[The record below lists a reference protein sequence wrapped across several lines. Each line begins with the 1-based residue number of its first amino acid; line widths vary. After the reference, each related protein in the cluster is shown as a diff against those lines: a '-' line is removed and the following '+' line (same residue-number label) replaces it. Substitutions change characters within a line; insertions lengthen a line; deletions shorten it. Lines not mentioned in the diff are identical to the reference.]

1 MSKTSLD
8 YLSLE
13 NKLDKSNKKVYKL
26 ADVQHKIRKVAFDIV
41 RFIDGSDIE
50 GLWKVD
56 KTPDGECIVALYDE
70 GDGLEKTASTRSNW
84 KVLLSKQNDLHVF
97 YKNEPI
103 VRLASQ
109 DLGIPESE
117 INLVPTYLPEKL
129 ANNSKLVRGLL
140 NQLTESERQELYNK
154 YPELAWNLGTW
165 WI

>member
-8 YLSLE
+8 YSSLE
-13 NKLDKSNKKVYKL
+13 NKLNTSNKKVYKL
-26 ADVQHKIRKVAFDIV
+26 ADVQHKIRKVAFDVV

-70 GDGLEKTASTRSNW
+70 SEGLEKTASTLSEW

-109 DLGIPESE
+109 DLGIPEEE

-140 NQLTESERQELYNK
+140 NQLSESERQELYNK
-154 YPELAWNLGTW
+154 YPELA
-165 WI
+165 

>member
-8 YLSLE
+8 YSILE
-13 NKLDKSNKKVYKL
+13 NKLDKSKKKVYKL
-26 ADVQHKIRKVAFDIV
+26 ADVQHKIRKVAFDVV

-70 GDGLEKTASTRSNW
+70 GESLEKTASTRSEW
-84 KVLLSKQNDLHVF
+84 KVLLSKQNDLHIF

-109 DLGIPESE
+109 DLGIPEDE
-117 INLVPTYLPEKL
+117 INLVPSYLPEKL

-140 NQLTESERQELYNK
+140 NHLKESERQELYNK
-154 YPELAWNLGTW
+154 YPELA
-165 WI
+165 

>member
-154 YPELAWNLGTW
+154 YPELA
-165 WI
+165 

>member
-1 MSKTSLD
+1 MSKSSID
-8 YLSLE
+8 YSSLE
-13 NKLDKSNKKVYKL
+13 SRLEKSKQKVYKL
-26 ADVQHKIRKVAFDIV
+26 EDVQHKIRKVAFDVV

-56 KTPDGECIVALYDE
+56 KTPSGECIVALYDE
-70 GDGLEKTASTRSNW
+70 DSLEKTASVKSNW

-109 DLGIPESE
+109 DLGIPEDE
-117 INLVPTYLPEKL
+117 VGLVPTYLPERL

-140 NQLTESERQELYNK
+140 NQLSEPERQELYKK
-154 YPELAWNLGTW
+154 YPELA
-165 WI
+165 